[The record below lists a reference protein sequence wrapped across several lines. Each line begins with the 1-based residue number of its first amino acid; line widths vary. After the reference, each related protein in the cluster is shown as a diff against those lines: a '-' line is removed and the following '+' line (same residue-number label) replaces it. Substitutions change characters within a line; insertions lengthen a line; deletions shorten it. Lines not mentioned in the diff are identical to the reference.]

1 MAYFAFSLPLQQDEQ
16 NTDFL
21 YFKMHDRDGN
31 GMLDGTE
38 LTRMFME
45 DDHDS
50 EFDEELMRVCCPMVL
65 QKMYTHTHIR
75 IRSCGILLADT
86 SRMVLVL

>member
-1 MAYFAFSLPLQQDEQ
+1 MQQDEQ
-16 NTDFL
+16 NTDFI

-50 EFDEELMRVCCPMVL
+50 EFDEELMRVCRLHVPTAIHVKEVIRVAICPA
-65 QKMYTHTHIR
+65 
-75 IRSCGILLADT
+75 ADG
-86 SRMVLVL
+86 RAYIGGGRHKQCMFCAE